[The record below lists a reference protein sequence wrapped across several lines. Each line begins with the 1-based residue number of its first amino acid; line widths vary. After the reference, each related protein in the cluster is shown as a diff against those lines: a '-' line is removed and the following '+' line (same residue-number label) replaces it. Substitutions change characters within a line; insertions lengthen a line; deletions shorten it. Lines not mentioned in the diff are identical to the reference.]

1 MARARTAVVVFFLL
15 LFSIQTSNH
24 DAFTIRIK
32 RMVSI
37 NRVCNNNNKQGDCG
51 STRLHAQKSD
61 NYNIIDGKQTKKKKR
76 TLYKVYDKYSN
87 DNDDASSS
95 FSNWDKFKIFVYN
108 GADDVLERQ
117 VKENERGG
125 VEVEATDI
133 NDLNNKKYNYEEN
146 NKNVIVILDREARA
160 RAARRNQ
167 VIRAKNE
174 DLYRLIDSFQNSV
187 DAIDFDET
195 EEVIIQS
202 VKDIRDIPNKL
213 KTSVEGTKQTIGKTV
228 KQTKQ
233 GVNEVRNLPTKLD
246 ASILATKNDI
256 AKTQESVQRTVDGFK
271 LLVGLKKPPA
281 SRTVD
286 DSNSSNDVVLRLA
299 SKAVTASGKA
309 TLWMV
314 NKAASIVWIG
324 AKVTYRKGKE
334 KMVYVGDTQD
344 NEVKTLRKS
353 ISSTVNSES
362 MNVSDVSST
371 RETITSQSQSF
382 TRKINPVVERID
394 VKKNKVDKYESDSKK
409 NDHNYIIIKSP
420 IELEKQIKDA
430 SDLIKELSDSMT
442 AAEKKICINK
452 RFSEL
457 NDQIIEITPPKKSRS
472 NRTEIKQAAI
482 AKLISLQSK
491 KDKQNNKILPDSKNK
506 EDNFVSSINKNSIGN
521 SKAFKIRQTQLEIDK
536 KLEEAQA
543 LAKEISDAL
552 DSAEKALID

>member
-108 GADDVLERQ
+108 RADDVLERQ

-146 NKNVIVILDREARA
+146 NKNVKVILDREARA

-167 VIRAKNE
+167 AIRAKNE

-213 KTSVEGTKQTIGKTV
+213 KSSVEGTKQTIGKTV
-228 KQTKQ
+228 KHTKQ

-344 NEVKTLRKS
+344 NQVRTLSKS

-457 NDQIIEITPPKKSRS
+457 NDQIIEITPPKKRRS

-521 SKAFKIRQTQLEIDK
+521 SKALKIRQTQLEIDK

>member
-1 MARARTAVVVFFLL
+1 M
-15 LFSIQTSNH
+15 
-24 DAFTIRIK
+24 
-32 RMVSI
+32 
-37 NRVCNNNNKQGDCG
+37 
-51 STRLHAQKSD
+51 
-61 NYNIIDGKQTKKKKR
+61 
-76 TLYKVYDKYSN
+76 
-87 DNDDASSS
+87 
-95 FSNWDKFKIFVYN
+95 
-108 GADDVLERQ
+108 
-117 VKENERGG
+117 
-125 VEVEATDI
+125 
-133 NDLNNKKYNYEEN
+133 
-146 NKNVIVILDREARA
+146 
-160 RAARRNQ
+160 
-167 VIRAKNE
+167 
-174 DLYRLIDSFQNSV
+174 
-187 DAIDFDET
+187 
-195 EEVIIQS
+195 
-202 VKDIRDIPNKL
+202 
-213 KTSVEGTKQTIGKTV
+213 
-228 KQTKQ
+228 
-233 GVNEVRNLPTKLD
+233 
-246 ASILATKNDI
+246 
-256 AKTQESVQRTVDGFK
+256 
-271 LLVGLKKPPA
+271 
-281 SRTVD
+281 
-286 DSNSSNDVVLRLA
+286 
-299 SKAVTASGKA
+299 TASGKA
-309 TLWMV
+309 TLWLV

-344 NEVKTLRKS
+344 NQVRTLSKS

-430 SDLIKELSDSMT
+430 SDLVKELSDSMT

-457 NDQIIEITPPKKSRS
+457 NDQIIQITPPKKRRS

-521 SKAFKIRQTQLEIDK
+521 SKALKIRQTQLEIDK

>member
-1 MARARTAVVVFFLL
+1 M
-15 LFSIQTSNH
+15 
-24 DAFTIRIK
+24 
-32 RMVSI
+32 
-37 NRVCNNNNKQGDCG
+37 
-51 STRLHAQKSD
+51 
-61 NYNIIDGKQTKKKKR
+61 
-76 TLYKVYDKYSN
+76 
-87 DNDDASSS
+87 
-95 FSNWDKFKIFVYN
+95 
-108 GADDVLERQ
+108 LERQ

-167 VIRAKNE
+167 AIRAKNE

-213 KTSVEGTKQTIGKTV
+213 KSSVEGTKQTIGKTV
-228 KQTKQ
+228 KHTKQ

-344 NEVKTLRKS
+344 NQVRTLSKS

-457 NDQIIEITPPKKSRS
+457 NDQIIEITPPKKRRS

-521 SKAFKIRQTQLEIDK
+521 SKALKIRQTQLEIDK

>member
-146 NKNVIVILDREARA
+146 NKNVKVILDREARA

-167 VIRAKNE
+167 AIRAKNE

-187 DAIDFDET
+187 DAIDFNET

-213 KTSVEGTKQTIGKTV
+213 KSSVEGTKQK
-228 KQTKQ
+228 TKQ
-233 GVNEVRNLPTKLD
+233 GVNEVRNLPTKLN

-281 SRTVD
+281 SRIVD
-286 DSNSSNDVVLRLA
+286 DSNPSNDVVLRLA

-334 KMVYVGDTQD
+334 KMVYVGNTQD
-344 NEVKTLRKS
+344 NQVRTLSKS

-457 NDQIIEITPPKKSRS
+457 NDQIIEITPPKKRRS

-521 SKAFKIRQTQLEIDK
+521 SKALKIRQTQLEIDK

>member
-146 NKNVIVILDREARA
+146 NNNVKVILDREARA

-167 VIRAKNE
+167 AIRAKNE

-187 DAIDFDET
+187 DAIDFNET

-213 KTSVEGTKQTIGKTV
+213 KSSVEGTKQK
-228 KQTKQ
+228 TKQ

-430 SDLIKELSDSMT
+430 SDLVKELSDSMT

-457 NDQIIEITPPKKSRS
+457 NDQIIEITPPKKRRS

>member
-24 DAFTIRIK
+24 DAFTIKIK

-117 VKENERGG
+117 AKENERGG

-146 NKNVIVILDREARA
+146 NKNVKVILDREARA

-167 VIRAKNE
+167 AIRAKNE

-213 KTSVEGTKQTIGKTV
+213 KSSVE
-228 KQTKQ
+228 
-233 GVNEVRNLPTKLD
+233 GVNEVRNLPTKLN
-246 ASILATKNDI
+246 ASILATKHDI

-281 SRTVD
+281 SRIVD
-286 DSNSSNDVVLRLA
+286 DSNPSNDVVLRLA

-309 TLWMV
+309 TLWMF
-314 NKAASIVWIG
+314 NKAASIVSIG

-334 KMVYVGDTQD
+334 NMVYVGDTQD

-457 NDQIIEITPPKKSRS
+457 NDQIIEITPPKKRRS

-521 SKAFKIRQTQLEIDK
+521 SKALKIRQTQSEIDK

-552 DSAEKALID
+552 DIAEKALID

>member
-146 NKNVIVILDREARA
+146 NKNVKVILDREARA

-167 VIRAKNE
+167 AIRAKNE

-187 DAIDFDET
+187 DAIDFNET

-213 KTSVEGTKQTIGKTV
+213 KSSVEGTKQK
-228 KQTKQ
+228 TKQ

-334 KMVYVGDTQD
+334 KMVYVGNTQD
-344 NEVKTLRKS
+344 NQVRTLSKS

-430 SDLIKELSDSMT
+430 SDLVKELSDSMT

-457 NDQIIEITPPKKSRS
+457 NDQIIQITPPKKRRS

-491 KDKQNNKILPDSKNK
+491 KYKQNNKILPDSKNK

-521 SKAFKIRQTQLEIDK
+521 SKALKIRQTQLEIDK

>member
-146 NKNVIVILDREARA
+146 NKNVKVILDREARA

-167 VIRAKNE
+167 AIRAKNE

-213 KTSVEGTKQTIGKTV
+213 KSSVEGTKQTIGKTV

>member
-24 DAFTIRIK
+24 DAFTIKIK

-146 NKNVIVILDREARA
+146 NENVKVILDREARA

-167 VIRAKNE
+167 AIRAKNE

-202 VKDIRDIPNKL
+202 VKDIRDIPIKL
-213 KTSVEGTKQTIGKTV
+213 KSSVEGTKQTIGRKI
-228 KQTKQ
+228 KQ
-233 GVNEVRNLPTKLD
+233 GVNEVRNLPTKLN
-246 ASILATKNDI
+246 ASILATKHDI

-281 SRTVD
+281 SRIVD
-286 DSNSSNDVVLRLA
+286 DSNPSNDVVLRLA

-314 NKAASIVWIG
+314 NKAASIVSIG

-457 NDQIIEITPPKKSRS
+457 NDQIIEITPPKKRRS

-491 KDKQNNKILPDSKNK
+491 KGKQNNKIILPDSKNK
-506 EDNFVSSINKNSIGN
+506 EDNFVSSINKNSISN
-521 SKAFKIRQTQLEIDK
+521 SKALKIRQTQSEIDK

>member
-146 NKNVIVILDREARA
+146 NNNVKVILDREARA

-167 VIRAKNE
+167 AIRAKNE

-187 DAIDFDET
+187 DAIDFNET

-213 KTSVEGTKQTIGKTV
+213 KSSVEGTKQTIGKTV

-334 KMVYVGDTQD
+334 KMVYVGNTQD
-344 NEVKTLRKS
+344 NQVRTLSKS

-457 NDQIIEITPPKKSRS
+457 NDQIIEITPPKKRRS

-521 SKAFKIRQTQLEIDK
+521 SKALKIRQTQLEIDK

>member
-146 NKNVIVILDREARA
+146 NKNVKVILDREARA

-167 VIRAKNE
+167 AIRAKNE

-187 DAIDFDET
+187 DAIDFNET

-213 KTSVEGTKQTIGKTV
+213 KSSVEGTKQK
-228 KQTKQ
+228 TKQ

-334 KMVYVGDTQD
+334 KMVYVGNTQD
-344 NEVKTLRKS
+344 NQVRTLSKS

-430 SDLIKELSDSMT
+430 SDLVKELSDSMT

-457 NDQIIEITPPKKSRS
+457 NDQIIQITPPKKRRS
-472 NRTEIKQAAI
+472 NRTELKQATI

-491 KDKQNNKILPDSKNK
+491 KYKQNNKILPDSKNK

-521 SKAFKIRQTQLEIDK
+521 SKALKIRQTQLEIDK

>member
-108 GADDVLERQ
+108 RADDVLERQ

-167 VIRAKNE
+167 AIRAKNE

-187 DAIDFDET
+187 DAIDFNET

-281 SRTVD
+281 SRIVD
-286 DSNSSNDVVLRLA
+286 DSNPSNDVVLRLA

-457 NDQIIEITPPKKSRS
+457 NDQIIEITPPKKRRS

>member
-167 VIRAKNE
+167 AIRAKNE

-213 KTSVEGTKQTIGKTV
+213 KSSVEGTKQTIGKTV
-228 KQTKQ
+228 KHTKQ

-344 NEVKTLRKS
+344 NQVRTLSKS

-457 NDQIIEITPPKKSRS
+457 NDQIIEITPPKKRRS

-521 SKAFKIRQTQLEIDK
+521 SKALKIRQTQLEIDK

>member
-24 DAFTIRIK
+24 DAFTIKIK

-125 VEVEATDI
+125 VEVEATNI

-146 NKNVIVILDREARA
+146 NKNVKVILDREARA

-167 VIRAKNE
+167 AIRAKNE

-202 VKDIRDIPNKL
+202 VKDIRDIPIKL
-213 KTSVEGTKQTIGKTV
+213 KSSVEGTKQTIGRKI
-228 KQTKQ
+228 KQ
-233 GVNEVRNLPTKLD
+233 GVNEVRNLPTKLN
-246 ASILATKNDI
+246 ASILATKHDI

-281 SRTVD
+281 SRIVD
-286 DSNSSNDVVLRLA
+286 DSNPSNDVVLRLA

-314 NKAASIVWIG
+314 NKAASIVSIG

-409 NDHNYIIIKSP
+409 NDHNCIIIKSP

-457 NDQIIEITPPKKSRS
+457 NDQIIEITPPKKRRS

-491 KDKQNNKILPDSKNK
+491 KGKQNNKILPDSKNK
-506 EDNFVSSINKNSIGN
+506 EDNFVSSINKNSISN
-521 SKAFKIRQTQLEIDK
+521 SKALKIRQTQSEIDK

>member
-146 NKNVIVILDREARA
+146 NKNVKVILDREARA

-167 VIRAKNE
+167 AIRAKNE

-187 DAIDFDET
+187 DAIDFNET

-213 KTSVEGTKQTIGKTV
+213 KSSVEGTKQK
-228 KQTKQ
+228 TKQ

-334 KMVYVGDTQD
+334 KMVYVGNTQD
-344 NEVKTLRKS
+344 NQVRTLSKS

-430 SDLIKELSDSMT
+430 SDLVKELSDSMT

-457 NDQIIEITPPKKSRS
+457 NDQIIQITPPKKRRS

-521 SKAFKIRQTQLEIDK
+521 SKALKIRQTQLEIDK

>member
-32 RMVSI
+32 RMASI

-167 VIRAKNE
+167 AIRAKNE

-213 KTSVEGTKQTIGKTV
+213 KSSVEGTKQTIGKTV
-228 KQTKQ
+228 KHTKQ

-344 NEVKTLRKS
+344 NQVRTLSKL

-457 NDQIIEITPPKKSRS
+457 NDQIIEITPPKKRRS

-521 SKAFKIRQTQLEIDK
+521 SKALKIRQTQLEIDK

>member
-146 NKNVIVILDREARA
+146 NKNVKVILDREARA

-167 VIRAKNE
+167 AIRAKNE

-187 DAIDFDET
+187 DAIDFNET

-213 KTSVEGTKQTIGKTV
+213 KSSVEGTKQTIGKTV

-334 KMVYVGDTQD
+334 KMVYVGNTQD
-344 NEVKTLRKS
+344 NQVRTLSKS

-457 NDQIIEITPPKKSRS
+457 NDQIIEITPPKKRRS

-521 SKAFKIRQTQLEIDK
+521 SKALKIRQTQLEIDK

>member
-146 NKNVIVILDREARA
+146 NKNVKVILDREARA

-167 VIRAKNE
+167 AIRAKNE

-187 DAIDFDET
+187 DAIDFNET

-213 KTSVEGTKQTIGKTV
+213 KSSVEGTKQTIGKTV

-314 NKAASIVWIG
+314 SKAASIVSIG

-430 SDLIKELSDSMT
+430 SDLVKELSDSMT

-457 NDQIIEITPPKKSRS
+457 NDQIIEITPPKKRRS

-521 SKAFKIRQTQLEIDK
+521 SKALKIRQTQLEIDK

>member
-32 RMVSI
+32 RMASI

-146 NKNVIVILDREARA
+146 NNNVKVILDREARA

-167 VIRAKNE
+167 AIRAKNE

-187 DAIDFDET
+187 DAIDFNET

-213 KTSVEGTKQTIGKTV
+213 KSSVEGTKQTIGKTV

-334 KMVYVGDTQD
+334 KMVYVGNTQD
-344 NEVKTLRKS
+344 NQVRTLSKS

-457 NDQIIEITPPKKSRS
+457 NDQIIEITPPKKRRS

-521 SKAFKIRQTQLEIDK
+521 SKALKIRQTQLEIDK

>member
-32 RMVSI
+32 RMASI

-146 NKNVIVILDREARA
+146 NKNVKVILDREARA

-167 VIRAKNE
+167 AIRAKNE

-187 DAIDFDET
+187 DAIDFNET

-213 KTSVEGTKQTIGKTV
+213 KSSVEGTKQK
-228 KQTKQ
+228 TKQ

-314 NKAASIVWIG
+314 SKAASIVSIG

-457 NDQIIEITPPKKSRS
+457 NDQIIQITPPKKRRS
-472 NRTEIKQAAI
+472 NRTELKQAAI

-491 KDKQNNKILPDSKNK
+491 KYKQNNKILPDSKNK

-521 SKAFKIRQTQLEIDK
+521 SKALKIRQTQLEIDK

>member
-146 NKNVIVILDREARA
+146 NKNVKVILDREARA

-167 VIRAKNE
+167 AIRAKNE

-187 DAIDFDET
+187 DAIDFNET

-213 KTSVEGTKQTIGKTV
+213 KSSVEGTKQK
-228 KQTKQ
+228 TKQ
-233 GVNEVRNLPTKLD
+233 GVNEVRNLPTKLN

-281 SRTVD
+281 SRIVD
-286 DSNSSNDVVLRLA
+286 DSNPSNDVVLRLA

-334 KMVYVGDTQD
+334 KMVYVGNTQD
-344 NEVKTLRKS
+344 NQVRTLSKS

-457 NDQIIEITPPKKSRS
+457 NDQIIQITPPKKRRS

-491 KDKQNNKILPDSKNK
+491 KYKQNNKILPDSKNK

-521 SKAFKIRQTQLEIDK
+521 SKALKIRQTQLEIDK